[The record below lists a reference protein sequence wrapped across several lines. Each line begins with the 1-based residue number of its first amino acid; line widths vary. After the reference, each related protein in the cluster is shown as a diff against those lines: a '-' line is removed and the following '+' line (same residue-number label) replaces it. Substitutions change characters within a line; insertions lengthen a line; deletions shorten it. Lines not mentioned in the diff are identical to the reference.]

1 MIIGGMPV
9 NANKIIAAAIAAG
22 EAEPYSPGIDFTLMQ
37 CPTCQTD
44 MWIGPNQRAT
54 YEANPGIHELQCV
67 ICAMAQNAAMG
78 IPTYVT
84 NLGYDP
90 PVRRTT

>member
-1 MIIGGMPV
+1 MIISGMPV
-9 NANKIIAAAIAAG
+9 NVNKIIAAAIAAG
-22 EAEPYSPGIDFTLMQ
+22 EIERYSPGIDYTLIQ

-44 MWIGPNQRAT
+44 MWIGPTQKAT
-54 YEANPGIHELQCV
+54 YEANPSLCELQCV
-67 ICAMAQNAAMG
+67 ICAMKQNAAMG
-78 IPTYVT
+78 IPTIVT